1 MSDLPSAAPRSQA
14 ELPHEERRRRR
25 REAWLILASTAAFIV
40 LTWLEMSRGPE
51 GGMGGNSTFSFLL
64 ININVLLL
72 ILLVFL
78 VTRNLVKLVAE
89 RRRGIFG
96 SRLRSRLVAAFLLIT
111 LGPSVLLFLVAQGFL
126 QAVFESWFN
135 VRVESALRG
144 SVQVSQSYYQFA
156 ANNAFHFARQ
166 LAADAGKT
174 WGQRPRRDDWAFW
187 LEGKRSEYGLATVEL
202 WDREGQRVA
211 AVRAPEF
218 AAAPQ
223 LSVGQLQQVLE
234 NTELAE
240 TQRWGRSDLVRVAV
254 PVRDER
260 GEVIGAV
267 AVGYWVPRSV
277 SELTRSIARSYE
289 EYRQLDILR
298 QPIKNSYILSL
309 ALITLVLIFS
319 GTWFG
324 IRQARRISKPL
335 LELAEGTREVARG
348 NWSYR
353 LEPPADQ
360 EIALLVQAFNQMT
373 ADLEKTNS
381 ELVERRQ
388 YVENLLA
395 NIGAGVVSVA
405 PHGVVT
411 TVNPAA
417 ERMLGLQ
424 ASEAVGKAWRE
435 VFLGPDRGKLQELL
449 AEALARP
456 GRELQRQIQL
466 ISGDAPRVVLVT
478 VTPLFDPRAGAHGA
492 MLFFEDVTHL
502 LRIQR
507 MEAWREVARRLAHEI
522 KNPLTPIQL
531 SAQRLH
537 KRLAPTLPQDDRAVL
552 EECTQTIVHEVDQL
566 KRLVTEFS
574 RFARLP
580 SVQLLASDV
589 NSVVEETVRMFR
601 ASHPHVEFV
610 FSPGAGLPLVELD
623 RDAVKRALWNLLD
636 NAVAACAGTAQP
648 RIEVRTEH
656 VVDAGLVRMEIAD
669 NGCGMTSEVKARLF
683 EPYFS
688 TKPEGTGLGLAIVAS
703 ILAEHQA
710 YVRVADNVPRGARF
724 VIDFPV
730 RTAAPFSRSV
740 AHV

>member
-1 MSDLPSAAPRSQA
+1 MQA
-14 ELPHEERRRRR
+14 EVPREERRRRR
-25 REAWLILASTAAFIV
+25 REAWLILLSTAVFIA
-40 LTWLEMSRGPE
+40 LTWLEVSRTPE
-51 GGMGGNSTFSFLL
+51 GGMAENSTFSFLL
-64 ININVLLL
+64 INVNLLLL

-111 LGPSVLLFLVAQGFL
+111 LGPSVLLFFVAQGFL
-126 QAVFESWFN
+126 QAVFDSWFN

-144 SVQVSQSYYQFA
+144 SVEVSQSYYQFA

-166 LAADAGKT
+166 LAAEAGRN
-174 WGQRPRRDDWAFW
+174 WGQRPQNEDWAFW
-187 LEGKRSEYGLATVEL
+187 LEGKRAEYGLALAEL
-202 WDREGQRVA
+202 WDRAGQRVA
-211 AVRAPEF
+211 AVRASELGRSPHMTE
-218 AAAPQ
+218 AQ
-223 LSVGQLQQVLE
+223 VQQVLA
-234 NTELAE
+234 NGELAE
-240 TQRWGRSDLVRVAV
+240 TQRWGRSDLVRVAL
-254 PVRDER
+254 PIRDEH
-260 GEVIGAV
+260 GEVIGAIG
-267 AVGYWVPRSV
+267 VGYWVPRSV
-277 SELTRSIARSYE
+277 SEMTRSIARSYE
-289 EYRQLDILR
+289 AYRQLDILR

-353 LEPPADQ
+353 IEPPGDQ

-373 ADLEKTNS
+373 EELQKTNS

-405 PHGVVT
+405 PSGVIT

-417 ERMLGLQ
+417 ERMLGLR
-424 ASEAVGKAWRE
+424 ASDVSGRAWKE
-435 VFLGPDRGKLQELL
+435 VFVGTDHGKLHELL
-449 AEALARP
+449 AEALAQP

-466 ISGDAPRVVLVT
+466 VSGDSPRVVLVT
-478 VTPLFDPRAGAHGA
+478 VTPLFETRTGAHGV

-502 LRIQR
+502 MRIQR

-531 SAQRLH
+531 SAQRLQ
-537 KRLAPTLPQDDRAVL
+537 KRLVSGLPAEERGVL
-552 EECTQTIVHEVDQL
+552 EECTQIIVHEVDQL

-580 SVQLLASDV
+580 AVQLVPTDV
-589 NSVVEETVRMFR
+589 NVVVEETVRLFR
-601 ASHPHVEFV
+601 NSHPEVEFV
-610 FSPGAGLPLVELD
+610 FSAVSGMPLVELD
-623 RDAVKRALWNLLD
+623 RDAVKRVLWNLLD
-636 NAVAACAGTAQP
+636 NAVAACSSTRNP
-648 RIEVRTEH
+648 KIEVRTEH
-656 VVDAGLVRMEIAD
+656 VADAGLVRIEIAD

-688 TKPEGTGLGLAIVAS
+688 TKSDGTGLGLAIVAS

-710 YVRVADNVPRGARF
+710 YVRVFDNVPRGARF

-730 RTAAPFSRSV
+730 RAGAAFGRSV